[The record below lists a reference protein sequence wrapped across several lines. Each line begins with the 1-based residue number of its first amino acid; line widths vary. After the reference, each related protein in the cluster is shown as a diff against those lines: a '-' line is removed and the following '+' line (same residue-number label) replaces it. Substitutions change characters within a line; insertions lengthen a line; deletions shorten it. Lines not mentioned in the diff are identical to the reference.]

1 MGRLA
6 ISTGI
11 FALMK
16 SADIIV
22 QTFGRF
28 ARPRFWEKPKSMPV
42 PLDRSEYYCQWV
54 DESVALANAAT
65 TNEARAQHYATA
77 DFYRQLAEFE
87 ANLTGRSP
95 QSVAR
100 LN

>member
-1 MGRLA
+1 M
-6 ISTGI
+6 S
-11 FALMK
+11 
-16 SADIIV
+16 
-22 QTFGRF
+22 
-28 ARPRFWEKPKSMPV
+28 V